1 MPSLDLRSLA
11 AMSGIMA
18 VVLGLVLLGVRANF
32 PASIR
37 GLRFWGLAPLLCA
50 SSTVLFVLNGVLPN
64 WLLVLAGN
72 GLLMTGFGF
81 FLFGSQR
88 FFGQPVTWRR
98 WGAVAFGALVLMG
111 VFLWWQPDYRVRVLV
126 FTSTLALI
134 CVAHVRL
141 LLRHGHG
148 FSSRLAA
155 GGVDGP
161 GTGVGGAW
169 AVLAVAGQR
178 RL

>member
-1 MPSLDLRSLA
+1 MLVDLQ
-11 AMSGIMA
+11 IK
-18 VVLGLVLLGVRANF
+18 F
-32 PASIR
+32 
-37 GLRFWGLAPLLCA
+37 
-50 SSTVLFVLNGVLPN
+50 
-64 WLLVLAGN
+64 VLAGN

-134 CVAHVRL
+134 CVFHVRL
-141 LLRHGHG
+141 LLRHCRG
-148 FSSRLAA
+148 FASRLIV
-155 GGVDGP
+155 GVCLRKP
-161 GTGVGGAW
+161 
-169 AVLAVAGQR
+169 
-178 RL
+178 

>member
-37 GLRFWGLAPLLCA
+37 GLRFLGVGAVVVRVVHGA
-50 SSTVLFVLNGVLPN
+50 FVLNGVLPN

-72 GLLMTGFGF
+72 GLLMTGFDF
-81 FLFGSQR
+81 CLAASA
-88 FFGQPVTWRR
+88 FGQPVTWRR

-155 GGVDGP
+155 GG
-161 GTGVGGAW
+161 
-169 AVLAVAGQR
+169 
-178 RL
+178 

>member
-111 VFLWWQPDYRVRVLV
+111 VFLWWQPDYRVRVLNGGTEAV
-126 FTSTLALI
+126 TRVLVECADEKGERWTTVGVSPNIIDASFEALLDSI
-134 CVAHVRL
+134 TWKL
-141 LLRHGHG
+141 IQE
-148 FSSRLAA
+148 
-155 GGVDGP
+155 
-161 GTGVGGAW
+161 GAT
-169 AVLAVAGQR
+169 A
-178 RL
+178 